1 MCPVISKSIPIINY
15 PSATQCL
22 CSQSK
27 QLSCEYI
34 RFLRHYKL
42 LKVHLKRPKETKWIY
57 IQNILYHFLKV
68 NGAQKVSSLGLLS
81 QCFVRV
87 CSYPEYKLLSNCA
100 LKSARHLLYKL
111 LLLLLLLLL
120 LVILLLLYYYYIIV
134 IIIVA

>member
-1 MCPVISKSIPIINY
+1 MCPVIYKSIPIIDY

-57 IQNILYHFLKV
+57 IQNILYHDS
-68 NGAQKVSSLGLLS
+68 AQKVSSLGLLS